1 LDLLHE
7 RLSNL
12 QFFVRQLMFPRRPRS
27 KIGDG
32 LKFFE
37 PEVLAIGRLVLGVE
51 PFRPPSRVLL
61 RCLEVEV
68 GHVRTHLTAK
78 AASLELQRMPDDED
92 LAPERPVGLDPQET
106 LVEHDETCEMENCVG
121 IQVMK
126 LNPVDIKKATE
137 ERMRGK

>member
-1 LDLLHE
+1 
-7 RLSNL
+7 
-12 QFFVRQLMFPRRPRS
+12 MFPRRPRS

-37 PEVLAIGRLVLGVE
+37 PKVLASGRLVLGVE
-51 PFRPPSRVLL
+51 PFRPPSGVVL

-68 GHVRTHLTAK
+68 GDVRTHLTAK
-78 AASLELQRMPDDED
+78 AASLELQRTPDDED
-92 LAPERPVGLDPQET
+92 SAPEHPVGFNPQET
-106 LVEHDETCEMENCVG
+106 LAEHDETREMENCVG